1 VKFLE
6 NLPIASE
13 TENNATGNVT
23 EIWDLRYSVLEDG
36 YKLEKKNPSIFKIGE
51 ELNDTAANA

>member
-1 VKFLE
+1 MPTLRSYAQIRDARDVKFLE

-23 EIWDLRYSVLEDG
+23 EI
-36 YKLEKKNPSIFKIGE
+36 
-51 ELNDTAANA
+51 